1 MDKQVLGSLRFVHEA
16 GALTGLAGLICGFGG
31 RVGC

>member
-16 GALTGLAGLICGFGG
+16 GALTGLAGLLCGFGG
-31 RVGC
+31 RAGC